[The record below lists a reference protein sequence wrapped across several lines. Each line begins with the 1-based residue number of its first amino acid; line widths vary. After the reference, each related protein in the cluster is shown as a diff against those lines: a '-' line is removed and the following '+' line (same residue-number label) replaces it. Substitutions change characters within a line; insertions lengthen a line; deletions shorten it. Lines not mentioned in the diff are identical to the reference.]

1 MSFVADLLFRNSGI
15 PRKSSI
21 FNKFCKVLLV
31 ACSVPV
37 DEIVSQKWQTKTGLY
52 YSSNRN

>member
-21 FNKFCKVLLV
+21 FNKFCKLLLV

>member
-1 MSFVADLLFRNSGI
+1 MSFVADLLFPNSGI
-15 PRKSSI
+15 LMKSGIS
-21 FNKFCKVLLV
+21 NKFCKLLLV

-37 DEIVSQKWQTKTGLY
+37 EIVFQKWQTKTGLH